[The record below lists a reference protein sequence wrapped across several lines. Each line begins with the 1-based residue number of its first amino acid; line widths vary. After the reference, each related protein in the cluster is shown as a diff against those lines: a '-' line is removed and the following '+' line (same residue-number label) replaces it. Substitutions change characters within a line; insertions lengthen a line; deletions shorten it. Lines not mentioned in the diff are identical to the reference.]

1 MSVSSPAQSNPS
13 IFSKCLRNNQTKV
26 DENEIAVEEVQP
38 TTEPEQTGSCASHV
52 NNTCSSIST
61 YVASVCQPLST
72 AFTTACG
79 SETRKMIVSG
89 ICNGGLQ
96 AFGSD
101 PITNK
106 APVKEF
112 INEILN
118 TLDIE
123 HDGLRTSQ
131 KVMSSRETFYNLLES
146 SKKKKEESKEEGDV
160 ESQNPFRQNDNLRI
174 KGALDSATRKLLE
187 NMATEYNS
195 IRKKDLDGKIDKITN
210 NIINLKYYFEGNLFK
225 GMGEEL
231 VENYKN
237 HEIANMQ
244 IKDFFDIPF
253 NVIDGKYVTLRH
265 LIEKEARQKGTHS
278 VTENGINYNLKVFG
292 EFLLEW
298 STIFSAHTHA
308 LHVSETPVSNDS
320 IGNHIGY
327 AFAAT
332 VISRLFLTN
341 FPINMTQAYETDL
354 IDLFESSSREE
365 ITSNSIKHGVN
376 AINLIGTFAVM
387 TAILYASSVGRE
399 NVDGEEYSKYAGI
412 FTTEVFTSVAL
423 MMMYNT
429 LINRVC
435 EYNGIP
441 VNRLLSNLDNE
452 NGDNTAATDQTDGD
466 NDPETSTWVGGIF
479 GGCFSNTGA
488 DGDQQ
493 EGENVEEQ
501 QERSDS
507 DSDDGLQIA
516 NGNTPSLNTD
526 NNAEAPKPQ
535 ESTWTFLKLFRSKPA
550 KNTNEEVE
558 KVDEQHERPDSDSD
572 DGYEVRGYNRLDR

>member
-118 TLDIE
+118 TLGIE
-123 HDGLRTSQ
+123 HDELRTSQ

-160 ESQNPFRQNDNLRI
+160 ESQNPFRQKDNLSI
-174 KGALDSATRKLLE
+174 KGALDSATRKLLQ

-195 IRKKDLDGKIDKITN
+195 IRSRDLDNNKIEKITE
-210 NIINLKYYFEGNLFK
+210 NILNLKYYFEGNLFK

-466 NDPETSTWVGGIF
+466 NVPETSTWVGGIF

-493 EGENVEEQ
+493 EVEETNVEFE
-501 QERSDS
+501 SDS
-507 DSDDGLQIA
+507 DNGGEIRDGKF
-516 NGNTPSLNTD
+516 NTSKTVD
-526 NNAEAPKPQ
+526 EPKSPE
-535 ESTWTFLKLFRSKPA
+535 ESKSGLFSSIFSFLKTRKKDDTP
-550 KNTNEEVE
+550 KTPKGEETHVE
-558 KVDEQHERPDSDSD
+558 SDNDSDN
-572 DGYEVRGYNRLDR
+572 GYTISSGNRD